1 MVYDGRR
8 EHEHCNDNQHHSTSV
23 QQTGRNVPFETW
35 AAKPT
40 NGKSLDRTR
49 HNGIP
54 SPMTTRAM
62 HLVQTAL
69 ARALE
74 VEFPTR
80 REIEGPSHILERDGR
95 TGRRV
100 FVSDSVT
107 REYSIPQIY
116 MPPFA

>member
-40 NGKSLDRTR
+40 NGKSLDRRR
-49 HNGIP
+49 HNGFS
-54 SPMTTRAM
+54 SPMATRAT

-69 ARALE
+69 ARRSKLNFQLGGKE
-74 VEFPTR
+74 RGHLTFLKET
-80 REIEGPSHILERDGR
+80 EGPVAEFLFAQRRDS
-95 TGRRV
+95 RV
-100 FVSDSVT
+100 L
-107 REYSIPQIY
+107 
-116 MPPFA
+116 